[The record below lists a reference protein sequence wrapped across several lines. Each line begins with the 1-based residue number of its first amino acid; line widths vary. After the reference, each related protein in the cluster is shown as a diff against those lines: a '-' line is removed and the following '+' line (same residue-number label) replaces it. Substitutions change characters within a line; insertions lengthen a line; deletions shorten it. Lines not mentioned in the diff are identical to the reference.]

1 MRYTRM
7 IGFQN
12 TDLLILMYS
21 SFAFSGYLL
30 LNTCTKYIARRTK
43 ITTTAVVVTIPPRF
57 ESYFC
62 AHSCTFFLG
71 NASNLSIP
79 FVFSMTTLRF
89 TGTLT
94 PENFSIVSNNCM
106 VMKNGQIA
114 RINFFRKNYAIRIKI
129 NVKVTVFYTVSPSL

>member
-1 MRYTRM
+1 M

-12 TDLLILMYS
+12 TDLFILMYS

-30 LNTCTKYIARRTK
+30 LNTCTKYIATTTK
-43 ITTTAVVVTIPPRF
+43 HTTTAVVVTIPPLF
-57 ESYFC
+57 ESYYF

-79 FVFSMTTLRF
+79 FILSIVTRRF
-89 TGTLT
+89 TGILT

-106 VMKNGQIA
+106 VMKNGHTT
-114 RINFFRKNYAIRIKI
+114 RINFFRKNCAISIKI